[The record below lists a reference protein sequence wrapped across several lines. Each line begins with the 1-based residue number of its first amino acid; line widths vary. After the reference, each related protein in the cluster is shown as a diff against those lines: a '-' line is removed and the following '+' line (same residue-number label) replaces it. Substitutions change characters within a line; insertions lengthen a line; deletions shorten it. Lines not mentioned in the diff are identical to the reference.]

1 MIIKSKAIVIKS
13 FSYGESSLIS
23 RVLIDNGQKLSLII
37 KGAKSLKSNKSALFQ
52 SLNFIEIQY
61 YQKDNREIQLFKEG
75 YLIKSFR
82 NVKKTFESMKYS
94 LAMID
99 IIDKVLP
106 KDYQDIIMF
115 EIMLQSLDQ
124 IEDNVNCKLIFIVF
138 LILFSHYNGYSIKD
152 FDIDYL
158 KSDTLTKIF
167 SHSSGQQNEYLQLLQ
182 SINNIDSTNLIEKL
196 LLFIR
201 MHIPEIKN
209 VKSLKFIN

>member
-82 NVKKTFESMKYS
+82 NVKKNIRIY
-94 LAMID
+94 
-99 IIDKVLP
+99 
-106 KDYQDIIMF
+106 
-115 EIMLQSLDQ
+115 EI
-124 IEDNVNCKLIFIVF
+124 
-138 LILFSHYNGYSIKD
+138 
-152 FDIDYL
+152 
-158 KSDTLTKIF
+158 
-167 SHSSGQQNEYLQLLQ
+167 
-182 SINNIDSTNLIEKL
+182 
-196 LLFIR
+196 
-201 MHIPEIKN
+201 
-209 VKSLKFIN
+209 